1 MGLHA
6 LNGLGGV
13 IGITGN
19 DGWAAHNV
27 AHGARMRVESLAE
40 YFDDDVAIGDDP
52 DRGLVLGIVDDDEI
66 TDVLLPHEPA
76 GVEYA

>member
-1 MGLHA
+1 VGLHA

-40 YFDDDVAIGDDP
+40 YFDDDVAIG
-52 DRGLVLGIVDDDEI
+52 V
-66 TDVLLPHEPA
+66 
-76 GVEYA
+76 